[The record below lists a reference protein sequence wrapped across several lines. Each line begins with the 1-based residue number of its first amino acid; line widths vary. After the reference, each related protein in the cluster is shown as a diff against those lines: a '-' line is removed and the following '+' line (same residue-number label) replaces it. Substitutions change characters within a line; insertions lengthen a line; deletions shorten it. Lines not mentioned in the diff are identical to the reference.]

1 MEEKDSI
8 VFYKSWLK
16 GAQLISKPAERLSF
30 YEAVFAYAFRGEEI
44 ARSGSMAEMAFI
56 MIKPQL
62 DANLSRARNGKRGG
76 RPKKE
81 TIGFE
86 NDENKKTNGFENDPK
101 KETNGFLKTQEI
113 KTNGFENS
121 ANKKTI
127 GFQNN
132 AQEKTNGFSKEKER
146 LKEKENIYINNNL
159 LQEKEKEIYKEKE
172 KESSSFTASIA
183 TKKRSF
189 TPPTLEE
196 ITEYCKSRN
205 NSIDPKTFY
214 DYYSAPNAEGKTWID
229 RDGTP
234 VKNWKQKVIT
244 WEGRRKNAQL
254 GKEPYEE
261 TRTKRQWNISYDVD
275 GTKG

>member
-1 MEEKDSI
+1 MEILGKRKEFSMNKKFIIALILIIITSI
-8 VFYKSWLK
+8 VTTFAIIIYNLKSV
-16 GAQLISKPAERLSF
+16 QNI
-30 YEAVFAYAFRGEEI
+30 
-44 ARSGSMAEMAFI
+44 GS
-56 MIKPQL
+56 
-62 DANLSRARNGKRGG
+62 AN
-76 RPKKE
+76 E
-81 TIGFE
+81 TIE
-86 NDENKKTNGFENDPK
+86 NFQTTSPYTTVPTSYDEVKLSPNAILT
-101 KETNGFLKTQEI
+101 FLKHYDGCGHT
-113 KTNGFENS
+113 
-121 ANKKTI
+121 
-127 GFQNN
+127 
-132 AQEKTNGFSKEKER
+132 

-172 KESSSFTASIA
+172 KENSSFTVPIA

-244 WEGRRKNAQL
+244 WEGRRKNGQL

>member
-1 MEEKDSI
+1 MVEKDSI

-86 NDENKKTNGFENDPK
+86 NDENKKTNGFEKEPK
-101 KETNGFLKTQEI
+101 KE
-113 KTNGFENS
+113 TNGFENS
-121 ANKKTI
+121 ANKKTIGFQNNAQEKTI

-172 KESSSFTASIA
+172 KENSSFTASIA

-254 GKEPYEE
+254 GKGSDEE

>member
-81 TIGFE
+81 TIGF
-86 NDENKKTNGFENDPK
+86 
-101 KETNGFLKTQEI
+101 
-113 KTNGFENS
+113 
-121 ANKKTI
+121 
-127 GFQNN
+127 QNN

-172 KESSSFTASIA
+172 KENSSFTVPIA